1 MTTAASAA
9 RTRRTM
15 VRARADRGC
24 PPPRRRS
31 AVERWL
37 RDARAGSRDRRAGG
51 TRGTAGARRPAA
63 ILLAATARR
72 GDAGGCAGRDGGALR
87 ARRDAPARRGA
98 RLRLVD
104 GATLEPWVEGASF
117 FPRILADVDAAR
129 SSVQILM
136 FGWREGD
143 VGTRMAALL
152 ERKLADGVE
161 VRVIVD

>member
-104 GATLEPWVEGASF
+104 GGHARAVGRRRELLPAYPRGRRRGA
-117 FPRILADVDAAR
+117 L
-129 SSVQILM
+129 
-136 FGWREGD
+136 
-143 VGTRMAALL
+143 
-152 ERKLADGVE
+152 
-161 VRVIVD
+161 VRAHP